1 MGEGIQRDETRCDAT
16 QLQRHDARDGDDKT
30 GQATQ
35 RARVRWREA
44 RWCWRR
50 WDLTINMRWGE
61 RVGGGKTAKTTTEE
75 GEEMPRG
82 QRLGG
87 NGGRGRT
94 TAIIAGGEVVSSC
107 AGMPR
112 LTRESFR
119 ICHAKRRWQIHPCM
133 VRRRP
138 ERAKQCKTYI
148 AHTEGKW
155 ECTCRHGGHVVSE
168 LKRV

>member
-75 GEEMPRG
+75 G
-82 QRLGG
+82 
-87 NGGRGRT
+87 
-94 TAIIAGGEVVSSC
+94 V
-107 AGMPR
+107 
-112 LTRESFR
+112 ESGD
-119 ICHAKRRWQIHPCM
+119 AA
-133 VRRRP
+133 
-138 ERAKQCKTYI
+138 RAKF
-148 AHTEGKW
+148 GW
-155 ECTCRHGGHVVSE
+155 
-168 LKRV
+168 